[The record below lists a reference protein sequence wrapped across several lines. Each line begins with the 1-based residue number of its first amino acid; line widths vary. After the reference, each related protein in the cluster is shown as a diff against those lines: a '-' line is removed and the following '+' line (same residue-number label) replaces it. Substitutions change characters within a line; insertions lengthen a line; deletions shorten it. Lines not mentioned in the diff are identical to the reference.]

1 MQGNLATA
9 YDKCGRLESALQMKR
24 DVYYGTLKILGEK
37 HQQTLI
43 AACNYAV
50 TLKDL
55 NRFKEA
61 ERVLRKMVPVARR
74 VRGEGDVITLKM
86 RLLYAQ
92 TLYADPGATLDD
104 IREAVATVEEM
115 ERTARR
121 VLGGSQPTTKELG
134 RALRKS
140 RATLATREKEGS

>member
-1 MQGNLATA
+1 M
-9 YDKCGRLESALQMKR
+9 
-24 DVYYGTLKILGEK
+24 
-37 HQQTLI
+37 
-43 AACNYAV
+43 
-50 TLKDL
+50 
-55 NRFKEA
+55 
-61 ERVLRKMVPVARR
+61 RKTIPVARR

-92 TLYADPGATLDD
+92 SLYADPGATLDD
-104 IREAVATVEEM
+104 IREAVATLEEM

-140 RATLATREKEGS
+140 RAALATREKEGS